1 MKHKKPST
9 GLYKILFL
17 LITVIFS
24 FCLLGCGGDDKSAS
38 ALSSTNSAQEG
49 THSNEKEES
58 SSQYQQEMVEEPK
71 EPVVR
76 QTLLSFTGEFNGTQL
91 SV

>member
-24 FCLLGCGGDDKSAS
+24 FCLLGCGGNNKNAS
-38 ALSSTNSAQEG
+38 ALSSIDSAQED
-49 THSNEKEES
+49 TNSSKKEET
-58 SSQYQQEMVEEPK
+58 SSQYQQETIEEPK
-71 EPVVR
+71 EP
-76 QTLLSFTGEFNGTQL
+76 
-91 SV
+91 